1 MSDTGVGAVGVQ
13 SARMAPHE
21 CGADAARPADTSP
34 EAWHRLTEVWSSMTP
49 AQRASLAASMSMAVA
64 TAARAGIQADEP
76 HASVSRI
83 RFLLA
88 ERRYGTEL
96 ATAAFGA
103 DGRWPQ

>member
-1 MSDTGVGAVGVQ
+1 MEIADRVLTLGDDDASPRAGLEAAERRIRE
-13 SARMAPHE
+13 SLARI
-21 CGADAARPADTSP
+21 D
-34 EAWHRLTEVWSSMTP
+34 
-49 AQRASLAASMSMAVA
+49 RASAGRPGATAVA

-76 HASVSRI
+76 HASLSRI